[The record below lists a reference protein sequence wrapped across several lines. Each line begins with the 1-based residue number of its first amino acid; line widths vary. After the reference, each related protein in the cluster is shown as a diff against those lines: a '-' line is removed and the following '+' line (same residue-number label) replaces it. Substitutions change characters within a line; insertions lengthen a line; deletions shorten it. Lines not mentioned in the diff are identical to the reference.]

1 VRALIIAAGQG
12 SMFNGLTKD
21 TPIIF
26 ILIGVL
32 FNAPL
37 YSLIT
42 ITFWSFV
49 SAGFYS
55 LRAMKHLYELDRKGN
70 L

>member
-12 SMFNGLTKD
+12 SRFNELTKD

-37 YSLIT
+37 YSLVT
-42 ITFWSFV
+42 IIFWSFV
-49 SAGFYS
+49 TAGFYPF
-55 LRAMKHLYELDRKGN
+55 RATKHLYELDRKEN